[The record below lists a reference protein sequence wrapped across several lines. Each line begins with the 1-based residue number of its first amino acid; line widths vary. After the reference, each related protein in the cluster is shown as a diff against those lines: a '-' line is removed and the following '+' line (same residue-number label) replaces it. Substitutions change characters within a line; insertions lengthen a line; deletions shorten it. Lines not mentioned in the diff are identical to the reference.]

1 MPYRIIVA
9 DHSLS
14 VRKIL
19 EAAFSSPEFD
29 VRFFE
34 NGDEL
39 VSELGNLKFDAVLL
53 NIFIPGKDGLEIAK
67 LLRERKNFHSVP
79 MIFLKGAFD
88 SLDAGRLSGLKYD
101 GIYTEPFDSEALVCY
116 VKELIENRKD
126 PETLPEELPAPPE
139 AKNGFDWPLDIEDK
153 IEKIIDKKIPE
164 LEKKI
169 EKRIRTSI
177 LKEND
182 HE

>member
-9 DHSLS
+9 DHSFS
-14 VRKIL
+14 IRKIL
-19 EAAFSSPEFD
+19 EAAFSSSEFD

-34 NGDEL
+34 NGEEL
-39 VSELGNLKFDAVLL
+39 ASELGNLKFDAVLL
-53 NIFIPGKDGLEIAK
+53 NMFIPGKDGLEIAK
-67 LLRERKNFHSVP
+67 LMREREQFHSVP

-88 SLDAGRLSGLKYD
+88 TFDSGKLSGLKYD
-101 GIYTEPFDSEALVCY
+101 GIYAEPFDSEALVCY

-126 PETLPEELPAPPE
+126 PETLPEELPAQPE
-139 AKNGFDWPLDIEDK
+139 AKAGFDWPFDIEDK

-169 EKRIRTSI
+169 EKRIRTSF
-177 LKEND
+177 LKENQ

>member
-19 EAAFSSPEFD
+19 ETAFSSPEFD

-39 VSELGNLKFDAVLL
+39 VSELGNLKFDAILL
-53 NIFIPGKDGLEIAK
+53 NVFIPGKDGLEIAK
-67 LLRERKNFHSVP
+67 LIRERENFHSIP
-79 MIFLKGAFD
+79 LLFLKGAFD
-88 SLDAGRLSGLKYD
+88 TFDAGRLSGLKYD
-101 GIYTEPFDSEALVCY
+101 GLYIEPFDSEALVCY

-126 PETLPEELPAPPE
+126 PETLPEELPMPTE
-139 AKNGFDWPLDIEDK
+139 AKTGFDWSLDIEDK
-153 IEKIIDKKIPE
+153 IEEIIDKKIPDI
-164 LEKKI
+164 EKKI
-169 EKRIRTSI
+169 ENRIRSSI